1 MTVWLIVFISCE
13 FAALLSMGPQYN
25 RLAALFR
32 KPLPPLEIQWRPEG
46 KKDEPTPA
54 VEPVPRVP
62 GEPVGGPPGDD
73 KEGEEAGEGRTGGQ
87 TPTPLSYET
96 IRDANQI
103 DGEVATDKT
112 HPTSLPT
119 ESIRAVTGLAKRGV
133 ASTSASETG

>member
-1 MTVWLIVFISCE
+1 MTVWLIVIIGCE
-13 FAALLSMGPQYN
+13 FAALLSMGPQYK
-25 RLAALFR
+25 RLVALFR
-32 KPLPPLEIQWRPEG
+32 EPLPPLEIQWRPEG
-46 KKDEPTPA
+46 EKDDPTPA
-54 VEPVPRVP
+54 DEPVPGLQEELVVVTP
-62 GEPVGGPPGDD
+62 GAD
-73 KEGEEAGEGRTGGQ
+73 KEGEEEVEGRTGEQ